1 MRKEVTMTHE
11 HHPQQQPAE
20 QEASAE
26 WRNPEHPRIYV
37 ASLADYN
44 NGRLHG
50 TWLDAT
56 QDPDELYAAITTM
69 LAASPEP
76 GAEEFAIHDYE
87 GFGEA
92 RIDEYDG
99 ITHVARIARGIAEHG
114 LAFGAWASV
123 QDGNPEALDQFSD
136 AYLGHYDSL
145 QAYAEQ
151 LIEDLGY
158 QQLLDESVPESLQP
172 YARIDTEALARDMHL
187 EGDLTVMPAEG
198 GGIWLFDG
206 RI

>member
-1 MRKEVTMTHE
+1 MTHE
-11 HHPQQQPAE
+11 QHPQQNPSG

-26 WRNPEHPRIYV
+26 RLAPEHPRIYV

-56 QDPDELYAAITTM
+56 RQPDELYADISRM
-69 LAASPEP
+69 LHASHEP
-76 GAEEFAIHDYE
+76 HAEEFAIHDHE
-87 GFGEA
+87 HFGDA
-92 RIDEYDG
+92 PIDEYDG
-99 ITHVARIARGIAEHG
+99 IDHVARIARGIAEHG

-123 QDGNPEALDQFSD
+123 QDGNPEALDQFSE

-151 LIEDLGY
+151 LIDDLGY

-172 YARIDTEALARDMHL
+172 YARIDAEALARDMHL
-187 EGDLTVMPAEG
+187 EGDLTVMPAED

>member
-1 MRKEVTMTHE
+1 MTHE
-11 HHPQQQPAE
+11 HHPHHNPTE
-20 QEASAE
+20 QEISAE
-26 WRNPEHPRIYV
+26 RLAAERPRIYV

-50 TWLDAT
+50 TWLDASRE
-56 QDPDELYAAITTM
+56 PEELYADISRM
-69 LAASPEP
+69 LRSSREP
-76 GAEEFAIHDYE
+76 GAEEFAVHDYE

-99 ITHVARIARGIAEHG
+99 IDHVARIARGIAEHG
-114 LAFGAWASV
+114 LAFGAWACL
-123 QDGNPEALDQFSD
+123 QEGNPEALDQFTD

-151 LIEDLGY
+151 LIDDLGY

-187 EGDLTVMPAEG
+187 EGDLTVMPAED

>member
-1 MRKEVTMTHE
+1 MTHE
-11 HHPQQQPAE
+11 HQPLDNTGE
-20 QEASAE
+20 QELSRE
-26 WRNPEHPRIYV
+26 RVLPDPPRIYV

-56 QDPDELYAAITTM
+56 REPDDLYADISRM
-69 LAASPEP
+69 LHASHEP

-87 GFGEA
+87 HFGDA
-92 RIDEYDG
+92 PIDEYDG

-114 LAFGAWASV
+114 LAFGAWAHL
-123 QDGNPEALDQFSD
+123 QEGNPEALDQFSD

-151 LIEDLGY
+151 LIDDLGY

-187 EGDLTVMPAEG
+187 EGDLTIMPAED
-198 GGIWLFDG
+198 GGIWLFDS